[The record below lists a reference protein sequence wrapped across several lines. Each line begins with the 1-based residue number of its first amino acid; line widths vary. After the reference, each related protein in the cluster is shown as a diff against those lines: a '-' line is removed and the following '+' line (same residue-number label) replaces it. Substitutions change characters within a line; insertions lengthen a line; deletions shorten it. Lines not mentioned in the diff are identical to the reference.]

1 MVQVELR
8 LQRRA
13 VRAPQTRLRVR
24 EASTAARPS
33 AGRFSE
39 EADGSFSH
47 ALLCA
52 PPYSNPQ
59 VIVLAYKYYKD
70 KAIEMR
76 KQVMEYFNRYELD
89 LE

>member
-1 MVQVELR
+1 MKRPRRHVHPLAGFPKR
-8 LQRRA
+8 LT
-13 VRAPQTRLRVR
+13 VRSPTPSFVR
-24 EASTAARPS
+24 
-33 AGRFSE
+33 
-39 EADGSFSH
+39 
-47 ALLCA
+47 